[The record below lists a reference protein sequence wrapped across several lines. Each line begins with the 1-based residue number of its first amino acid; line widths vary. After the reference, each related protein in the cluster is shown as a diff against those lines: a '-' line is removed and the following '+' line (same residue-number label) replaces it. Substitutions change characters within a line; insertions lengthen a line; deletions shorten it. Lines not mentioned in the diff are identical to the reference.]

1 MPEAGRRQIL
11 TKLEKS
17 KVAESETL
25 YEEVVILS
33 N

>member
-1 MPEAGRRQIL
+1 MPEAGRRQIQ
-11 TKLEKS
+11 TKLKKS
-17 KVAESETL
+17 KVAESEML